1 MQAIV
6 FELNSEYIELCNL
19 LKAVGIADSGG
30 QGKMMVADGLV
41 KVDGKIDLRKTAK
54 IRANQLVEIGTQA
67 IQVSQGAIIPTK
79 NTSAKPAKLKA
90 NSPFHLKTQKQ
101 KPSRKR

>member
-1 MQAIV
+1 MQPIV

-67 IQVSQGAIIPTK
+67 IQVTQGTIVHIK
-79 NTSAKPAKLKA
+79 NTPPKPAKLKA
-90 NSPFHLKTQKQ
+90 NSPFHLKTSKQ
-101 KPSRKR
+101 KSSRKR